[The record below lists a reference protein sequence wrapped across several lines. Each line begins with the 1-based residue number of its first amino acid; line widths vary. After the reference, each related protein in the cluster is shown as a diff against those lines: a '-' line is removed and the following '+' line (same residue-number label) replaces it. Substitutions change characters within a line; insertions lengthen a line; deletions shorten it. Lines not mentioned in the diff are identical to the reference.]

1 MFLYFCIHIQKRN
14 YMRLGLLTAF
24 ILLLSFTTSCQY
36 KEAQPHPVFKDSIV
50 LVTPV
55 EPQPIASKS
64 QTAFYL
70 DSIGLMNIAELDS
83 TFIIRLMYATP
94 DNFTGQLLYTDLKE
108 AYLHP
113 DAAKALLEAHLLLK
127 AQYPSYRLIIYDAAR
142 PMSVQKKMWDV
153 VKGTSKYMYV
163 SNPSRG
169 GGLHNYGLAVDIS
182 IADSLGHPL
191 PMGTEVDYMDAASHI
206 TNEAKLVREGK
217 ITQQER
223 ENRILLRQVM
233 KSAGFRALPSEWWH
247 FNLCS
252 RDEAKQKYKLIN

>member
-36 KEAQPHPVFKDSIV
+36 KEAQPHPAFKDSIV

-94 DNFTGQLLYTDLKE
+94 NI
-108 AYLHP
+108 LHDEIFAD
-113 DAAKALLEAHLLLK
+113 DAEWIRPHEETALW
-127 AQYPSYRLIIYDAAR
+127 YY
-142 PMSVQKKMWDV
+142 
-153 VKGTSKYMYV
+153 
-163 SNPSRG
+163 
-169 GGLHNYGLAVDIS
+169 
-182 IADSLGHPL
+182 
-191 PMGTEVDYMDAASHI
+191 
-206 TNEAKLVREGK
+206 
-217 ITQQER
+217 
-223 ENRILLRQVM
+223 
-233 KSAGFRALPSEWWH
+233 KSS
-247 FNLCS
+247 
-252 RDEAKQKYKLIN
+252 

>member
-36 KEAQPHPVFKDSIV
+36 KEAQPHPAFKDSIV

-55 EPQPIASKS
+55 EPQPITSKS

-233 KSAGFRALPSEWWH
+233 KSAGFRALPS
-247 FNLCS
+247 
-252 RDEAKQKYKLIN
+252 